1 MWIRRHDGSLV
12 NIEKYHKIDSAKTN
26 NGYEVRAWYDD
37 SRSIL
42 ATYEKEQQAEV
53 NRLQCL
59 INKQREDNNI
69 QIKNIEFNHKN
80 EIIKQFR
87 MKYKTPE
94 EYLDDTISNLLDIY
108 NGDFEATYFKLY
120 FS

>member
-42 ATYEKEQQAEV
+42 ATYEKEQQAEEAKMV
-53 NRLQCL
+53 IFCSMRKGDKA
-59 INKQREDNNI
+59 IT
-69 QIKNIEFNHKN
+69 
-80 EIIKQFR
+80 
-87 MKYKTPE
+87 MP
-94 EYLDDTISNLLDIY
+94 YLES
-108 NGDFEATYFKLY
+108 
-120 FS
+120 